1 MSFADQIE
9 TWQAFFTTVAGLA
22 ATLAGLLFVGLGL
35 NPRIM
40 APNGPPGMR
49 TLAAQTF
56 HHFLVLLVIAL
67 IALAPTETARPL
79 ATTLLIVGAQGIVRV
94 VLDLGRARRAR
105 DP

>member
-40 APNGPPGMR
+40 APNGPPACGPWPR
-49 TLAAQTF
+49 
-56 HHFLVLLVIAL
+56 
-67 IALAPTETARPL
+67 RPS
-79 ATTLLIVGAQGIVRV
+79 TTSWSCS
-94 VLDLGRARRAR
+94 
-105 DP
+105 